1 MLVRSKFA
9 AQPTRARIVVEVL
22 LIVGHMPEHKSFSR
36 RVLPCCLSVAR
47 REHLAHP
54 LGRAFPATNQ
64 HERAHHR
71 AHHRMQERIPDD
83 RDDDEVRIPDLL
95 LLERDISNIAMRR
108 LILRRNRHA
117 KALEIM
123 LAQQMRRSLFH
134 CLDIERLAQMPA
146 ELLHEQRRGHIGT
159 DVIAVFAHNGRKPC
173 RKILRHRA
181 H

>member
-1 MLVRSKFA
+1 MLLV
-9 AQPTRARIVVEVL
+9 I
-22 LIVGHMPEHKSFSR
+22 GHMPEHESFSR

-71 AHHRMQERIPDD
+71 AHHRMQECVPDD
-83 RDDDEVRIPDLL
+83 RDNDEVRIPDLL
-95 LLERDISNIAMRR
+95 LLERDIGNIAMCG

-117 KALEIM
+117 EALEIV
-123 LAQQMRRSLFH
+123 LAQQMRRGLLH
-134 CLDIERLAQMPA
+134 CLNIERLAHMPA
-146 ELLHEQRRGHIGT
+146 ELLHEQGRGHIGT
-159 DVIAVFAHNGRKPC
+159 DVVAVFAHNGREPC
-173 RKILRHRA
+173 RKILWHRA

>member
-1 MLVRSKFA
+1 MLLV
-9 AQPTRARIVVEVL
+9 
-22 LIVGHMPEHKSFSR
+22 VGHMPENESFGR
-36 RVLPCCLSVAR
+36 RVLPCCLPVAR
-47 REHLAHP
+47 CEHLAHP

-117 KALEIM
+117 EALEIV
-123 LAQQMRRSLFH
+123 LAQQMRGCLFH
-134 CLDIERLAQMPA
+134 RFDIERLAQMPA

-159 DVIAVFAHNGRKPC
+159 DVVAVFAHNGRESC
-173 RKILRHRA
+173 RKILWHRA